1 MTRWDIEIGIRE
13 VKTIMDI
20 NVIRSKTPEMALK
33 ELCISLGT
41 YNLIRKIIY
50 TSIKDLLFFSKKISF
65 TNSIRLIRIFLLTK
79 KEEYIIDGLRV
90 VEEMNQLI
98 LKQML
103 QKRKPNRKYERRT
116 KQGKYSK
123 YK

>member
-65 TNSIRLIRIFLLTK
+65 TNSIRLIRIFLLIK
-79 KEEYIIDGLRV
+79 QEEYIIDGPLV